1 MARLPVLAYVPPRM
15 AGPAHAYAGAPLHR
29 DASTVTTEATASPSP
44 PALLLRAVARRYGR
58 AWALRGVDLSVE
70 PGEAVALAG
79 PNGSGKTTLLRVAAT
94 LLRPTRGSASVFG
107 HDSVREADAARAHTS
122 LLAHRTGLYEDLS
135 ARQNLAFAARM
146 LGLPADEGVL
156 GAALERV
163 GLDAEA
169 QRSVRDFSAGMRRRL
184 SLARILLAEPDLV
197 LLDEPFAS
205 FDAPG
210 LELLSGEVRGVL
222 ARGGSVV
229 IATHDLARANRLV
242 DRTVWLD
249 AGRIA
254 SGPTERQ
261 PEPGAPR
268 MAVR

>member
-1 MARLPVLAYVPPRM
+1 MTTQATRGSNPSALA
-15 AGPAHAYAGAPLHR
+15 
-29 DASTVTTEATASPSP
+29 
-44 PALLLRAVARRYGR
+44 LRAVARRYGR
-58 AWALRGVDLSVE
+58 AWALRGVDLKVE

-107 HDSVREADAARAHTS
+107 HDTVTEADAARARTS
-122 LLAHRTGLYEDLS
+122 FLAHRTGLYEDLS

-146 LGLPADEGVL
+146 LGLAADEASL

-163 GLDAEA
+163 GLAAEA
-169 QRSVRDFSAGMRRRL
+169 QRSVRGFSAGMRRRL
-184 SLARILLAEPDLV
+184 SLARILLAEPSLL

-210 LELLSGEVRGVL
+210 LELLGAEVRGVL

-229 IATHDLARANRLV
+229 IATHDLERARRLV

-254 SGPTERQ
+254 SEPKERH
-261 PEPGAPR
+261 PEPGAQR
-268 MAVR
+268 MALR